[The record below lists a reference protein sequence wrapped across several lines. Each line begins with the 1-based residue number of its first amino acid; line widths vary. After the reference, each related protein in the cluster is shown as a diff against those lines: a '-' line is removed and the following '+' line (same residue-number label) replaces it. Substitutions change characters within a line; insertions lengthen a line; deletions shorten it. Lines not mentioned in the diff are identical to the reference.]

1 MALLDLPSRRRE
13 TNSGQDRAPSLS
25 LHGSSRTTEQQSCTE
40 HLYMLY
46 TTDLLACIDYV
57 HSGSIR
63 NFPHMSEADA
73 EIDTMTPTPVRP
85 TPIPTGSIAAFTM
98 LALCLGGITCGL
110 LADWFRPEANLTVTL
125 VALLATVI
133 FTASAIPPLVMV
145 LPSVQPREWFR
156 QWRLYLAHALKYS
169 GFELPRIGTR
179 YRALQAVVF
188 VLAVPAAWI
197 YTQVHVLAPLL
208 AQLPGVLPT
217 HTADP
222 RSSWYAGMP
231 VGLVIVAVG
240 LGVLREELVFRSP
253 GLVCW
258 QLRDAVTGRS
268 RTALTAVAVGGG
280 WLLSTVAFGMIHS
293 DYSWL
298 NVIMAGLFG
307 AVIYPLVL
315 ATRSIWPAVSAHLI
329 WNLVAFGV
337 LPML

>member
-1 MALLDLPSRRRE
+1 MH
-13 TNSGQDRAPSLS
+13 NC
-25 LHGSSRTTEQQSCTE
+25 TEQLC
-40 HLYMLY
+40 MLY
-46 TTDLLACIDYV
+46 TTDLLICIDYV
-57 HSGSIR
+57 YSGFVR
-63 NFPHMSEADA
+63 NFPRMSEADA

-85 TPIPTGSIAAFTM
+85 TSIPTGSIAAFTM
-98 LALCLGGITCGL
+98 LALFWGSITCGL
-110 LADWFRPEANLTVTL
+110 LADWFRPEANLSVTL
-125 VALLATVI
+125 VALLTTVI
-133 FTASAIPPLVMV
+133 ITAIAIDLLVKA
-145 LPSVQPREWFR
+145 LPSVQPREWLR
-156 QWRLYLAHALKYS
+156 QWRLYLTHALKYS
-169 GFELPRIGTR
+169 GFQLPRIGTR

-197 YTQVHVLAPLL
+197 YVQVHVLTPLV

-217 HTADP
+217 QTYDP

-231 VGLVIVAVG
+231 VVLGIVAVG
-240 LGVLREELVFRSP
+240 IGVLWEELVFRSP

-280 WLLSTVAFGMIHS
+280 WLLSTVAFGMFHS
-293 DYSWL
+293 DFSWL
-298 NVIMAGLFG
+298 NVIIAGLFG